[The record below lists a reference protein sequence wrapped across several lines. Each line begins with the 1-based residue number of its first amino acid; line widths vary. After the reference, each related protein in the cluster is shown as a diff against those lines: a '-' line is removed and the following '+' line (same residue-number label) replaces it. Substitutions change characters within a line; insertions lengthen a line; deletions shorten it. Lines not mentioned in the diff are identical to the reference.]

1 MATVAAYVVV
11 KDNELLLDAAAP
23 DQTFDWFDAPDADL
37 GVSVVLTCRLRTNT
51 TQGDIRLRVRL
62 NQQIVGDD
70 FIFGNTKST
79 WNEVIEPGSLKDS
92 GNELRVELLSL
103 DGSAAPP
110 ESYLGIS
117 NVAMGYSI
125 QI

>member
-1 MATVAAYVVV
+1 MTTVAAYVVV
-11 KDNELLLDAAAP
+11 KDNELLLDAATP
-23 DQTFDWFDAPDADL
+23 DQAFDLFDAPDADL
-37 GVSVVLTCRLRTNT
+37 GIAAVLTCRLRTNT
-51 TQGDIRLRVRL
+51 TQEDIRLRVRL

-70 FIFGNTKST
+70 FIFDNMKST

-92 GNELRVELLSL
+92 CNELRVELLSL
-103 DGSAAPP
+103 DGSPPPP

-117 NVAMGYSI
+117 NTTVGYSI